1 MRFLCHPRRGMAR
14 NWTDTPFFP
23 GSESCAQP
31 DPLNPVI
38 MAAIISHL
46 NALFGMV
53 SFLPVWDTRYYLF
66 VLLLEAFDE

>member
-1 MRFLCHPRRGMAR
+1 
-14 NWTDTPFFP
+14 
-23 GSESCAQP
+23 
-31 DPLNPVI
+31 

-53 SFLPVWDTRYYLF
+53 SFLPVWDGRYYLF